1 MSHAMFRAY
10 ADAVKAEIGT
20 ATTTRF
26 IALAETT
33 DGRFGLF
40 HHSMLPGAG
49 GADPHYHSRISESF
63 YVLTGEVRL
72 HDGTGW
78 RTASAG
84 DFLHVPENAV
94 HGFRNESDSLVE
106 MLIIFTPAEH
116 REGYFEGLAALL
128 ADGNR
133 PSREEMVALM
143 EKYDQ
148 FEVDAPDTDHD
159 HPHGPPHGD
168 GPGHHHHPGSGHHHH
183 HGPDSAHTAP
193 HHHD

>member
-49 GADPHYHSRISESF
+49 GADPHYHSKIAESF

-78 RTASAG
+78 RTARAG
-84 DFLHVPENAV
+84 DFMHVPENAV

-148 FEVDAPDTDHD
+148 FEVDAPSTDHD
-159 HPHGPPHGD
+159 HPHRHTHGD
-168 GPGHHHHPGSGHHHH
+168 GPDHDHHHGPDHHH
-183 HGPDSAHTAP
+183 HGPGGAHSAP

>member
-49 GADPHYHSRISESF
+49 GADPHYHSKIAESF

-78 RTASAG
+78 RTARAG
-84 DFLHVPENAV
+84 DFMHVPENAV

-133 PSREEMVALM
+133 PTRGEMVALM

-148 FEVDAPDTDHD
+148 FEVDAPSTDHD
-159 HPHGPPHGD
+159 HPHRHTHGD
-168 GPGHHHHPGSGHHHH
+168 GPDHDHHHGPDHHH
-183 HGPDSAHTAP
+183 HGPGGAHSAP

>member
-10 ADAVKAEIGT
+10 ADAVKAEIGV

-33 DGRFGLF
+33 GGRFGLF

-78 RTASAG
+78 RTARAG

-116 REGYFEGLAALL
+116 REGYFQGLADLL

-148 FEVDAPDTDHD
+148 WEVEAPDTDHD
-159 HPHGPPHGD
+159 HPHVHGAGHDHPHPHGD
-168 GPGHHHHPGSGHHHH
+168 GH
-183 HGPDSAHTAP
+183 AHQPHQAP
-193 HHHD
+193 HTHH